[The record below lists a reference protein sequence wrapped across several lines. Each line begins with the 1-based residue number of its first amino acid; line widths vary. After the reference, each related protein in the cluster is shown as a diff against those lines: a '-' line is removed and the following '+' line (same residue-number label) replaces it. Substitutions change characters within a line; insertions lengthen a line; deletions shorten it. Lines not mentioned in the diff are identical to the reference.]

1 MKTLIQEA
9 GALRERILSVRRRIH
24 RLAECGMAVGKT
36 AALITEVLQGEGYA
50 VRPAGDCGIT
60 AELAAKDKVAPVI
73 LLRADMDALPIRED
87 TRRPFRAEN
96 GAMHA
101 CGHDMH
107 AAMLTGA
114 ACLLKKREGTLPFR
128 IRFAFEGAEETL
140 SGAKEMLAAGIL
152 SDVRAAAMVHVI
164 PAIPLPTG
172 TVLLPQAGIGAP
184 AALFFRIDVRGRA
197 AHVGERE
204 RGEDALALAV
214 RLYRRMEGAAES
226 LGPRLS
232 LSVGVLR
239 AGDAPNILPAHA
251 YLSGSF
257 RSRDEGAFRR
267 FGKTLSRL
275 VKESAGATL
284 SYLGDCPPLENDGT
298 LLSLLKERLPAL
310 GFGCVTPERG
320 AGAAAEDFAHFAA
333 RVPAVCL
340 GLAAGEAGRG
350 YEHPLHHPAV
360 LFDEDALPTGAAL
373 YAATAMSLGEALP
386 AFTNSPTA

>member
-9 GALRERILSVRRRIH
+9 SALREGILSVRRRLH
-24 RLAECGMAVGKT
+24 SLAECGMAVGES
-36 AALITEVLQGEGYA
+36 AALITDVLQREGYTVHPSGA
-50 VRPAGDCGIT
+50 CGIT
-60 AELAAKDKVAPVI
+60 AELAARDKSAPVI

-87 TRRPFRAEN
+87 TRLPFRAEN

-114 ACLLKKREGTLPFR
+114 ARLLKGREGRLPFR

-140 SGAKEMLAAGIL
+140 TGAKEMLTAGVLTDVCAAL
-152 SDVRAAAMVHVI
+152 MLHVI
-164 PAIPLPTG
+164 PALPLPTG
-172 TVLLPQAGIGAP
+172 TVLLPPAGIGAP
-184 AALFFRIDVRGRA
+184 AASFFRIDLRGRA

-204 RGEDALALAV
+204 RGKDALAVAV
-214 RLYRRMEGAAES
+214 RLYCEMKDAAES
-226 LGPRLS
+226 MGSRLS

-251 YLSGSF
+251 HLSGSF
-257 RSRDEGAFRR
+257 RSHDEALMRR
-267 FGKTLSRL
+267 FEKTLSHL
-275 VKESAGATL
+275 VKKSAGATL
-284 SYLGDCPPLENDGT
+284 SYLGDCPPLKNDGA
-298 LLSLLKERLPAL
+298 LLSLLGEHLPTL
-310 GFGCVTPERG
+310 GFGCVTPEGG

-340 GLAAGEAGRG
+340 GLAAGESGHG
-350 YEHPLHHPAV
+350 YEHPLHHPSV
-360 LFDEDALPTGAAL
+360 LFDEDALPKGAAL
-373 YAATAMSLGEALP
+373 YAASALLLGEALP